1 MPNTPPA
8 RPRLGP
14 QPGPVDPNDI
24 APFELLPPALDDA
37 RSTTASGSE
46 SSGLSTATSPTT
58 SPRGTDEQNNK
69 KTTPGRQ

>member
-8 RPRLGP
+8 TPILAP
-14 QPGPVDPNDI
+14 QPDPVRLPNDNL
-24 APFELLPPALDDA
+24 LLPPALDLDGT
-37 RSTTASGSE
+37 STTASGSE
-46 SSGLSTATSPTT
+46 SSGPSTATSPTT